1 MRRVAWVL
9 ILLSCGVLCRQARG
23 QARCGAGKDLVVQAL
38 ERVQAD
44 SGPAQLADANQL
56 LKRAIELCSDLGEA
70 WYYRSLVE
78 GKLGHAQLA
87 SYAMRQAQLFPSD
100 ALSERLDPFVLSTP
114 RGRGL
119 ETTPSPG
126 QPSKPSGGPAQKWA
140 LVIGIASFED
150 KVIPPLSYTASD
162 AKSFAEVLLSPQ
174 YGHFKQENVHVL
186 LNDQA
191 TTRHIK
197 EQLNWLARSAAPDD
211 LVVVYIAA
219 HGSPREV
226 DTAGVSYIIT
236 HDTDIGTDPNN
247 PDVDSLYATA
257 LPMVDVAN
265 AVATRVRAERTAIFL
280 DTCFSGNAAQADK
293 KLIAPGIATG
303 SVAPATL
310 DHIKQGSGRIIFTAS
325 GVNEE
330 SLESD
335 SIKHGY
341 FTYYLVQALEQQ
353 NGAIPLTQAFAF
365 VQQHVRSRAQTEAHA
380 EQNPVLSRS
389 EDNTDF
395 SLGAPPATH
404 ASLARPSAQSAAE

>member
-1 MRRVAWVL
+1 VRRVTWVL
-9 ILLSCGVLCRQARG
+9 ILLGGLSWKPALG

-44 SGPAQLADANQL
+44 SGVDQLQDADQL

-78 GKLGHAQLA
+78 AKLGHAQVA

-100 ALSERLDPFVLSTP
+100 ALSERQDPFVLSTP
-114 RGRGL
+114 RSRGL
-119 ETTPSPG
+119 ETPAPG
-126 QPSKPSGGPAQKWA
+126 QTPKPSGGPAQKWA
-140 LVIGIASFED
+140 LVVGIASFED

-162 AKSFAEVLLSPQ
+162 AKSFADVLLSPQ

-197 EQLNWLARSAAPDD
+197 EQLNWLARSASPDD

-247 PDVDSLYATA
+247 PDIDSLYATA
-257 LPMVDVAN
+257 LPMIDLAN

-280 DTCFSGNAAQADK
+280 DTCFSGNAAQPEK
-293 KLIAPGIATG
+293 KVMAPGIASG
-303 SVAPATL
+303 AVAPATL

-353 NGAIPLTQAFAF
+353 NGAVPLTQAFAF
-365 VQQHVRSRAQTEAHA
+365 VQQHVHARAQTEAHA

-395 SLGAPPATH
+395 SLGAQPGTNASVEQFQAQVPA
-404 ASLARPSAQSAAE
+404 E

>member
-1 MRRVAWVL
+1 VRRVVWVL
-9 ILLSCGVLCRQARG
+9 FLLCSGFLCRPAHG

-44 SGPAQLADANQL
+44 SGTPQLEDADQL

-87 SYAMRQAQLFPSD
+87 GYAMRQAQLFPSD
-100 ALSERLDPFVLSTP
+100 PLSERLDPFVLSTP
-114 RGRGL
+114 RSRGL
-119 ETTPSPG
+119 EATPAPG
-126 QPSKPSGGPAQKWA
+126 QPPQPSGPAQKWA

-150 KVIPPLSYTASD
+150 KVIPPLNYTASD

-174 YGHFKQENVHVL
+174 YGHFKQENVHIL

-197 EQLNWLARSAAPDD
+197 EQLNWLARSAAPND

-247 PDVDSLYATA
+247 PDIDSLYATA
-257 LPMVDVAN
+257 LPMVELAN

-280 DTCFSGNAAQADK
+280 DTCFSGNAAQPQN
-293 KLIAPGIATG
+293 KLMAPGVASG
-303 SVAPATL
+303 AVAPATL
-310 DHIKQGSGRIIFTAS
+310 DHIRQGSGRVIFTAS

-341 FTYYLVQALEQQ
+341 FTYYLIQALQQQ
-353 NGAIPLTQAFAF
+353 NGAIPLSQAFAF
-365 VQQHVRSRAQTEAHA
+365 VQQHVHARAQTEAHA

-389 EDNTDF
+389 QDNTDF
-395 SLGAPPATH
+395 SLGASPATQAGVEH
-404 ASLARPSAQSAAE
+404 SLTQATAE

>member
-1 MRRVAWVL
+1 M
-9 ILLSCGVLCRQARG
+9 QA
-23 QARCGAGKDLVVQAL
+23 QARCGAGTDLVVQAL

-44 SGPAQLADANQL
+44 SGQDQLEDADQL

-78 GKLGHAQLA
+78 AKLGHTQSA
-87 SYAMRQAQLFPSD
+87 SYSMRQAQLFPSD
-100 ALSERLDPFVLSTP
+100 ALNERLNPFVLSTA
-114 RGRGL
+114 RARGL
-119 ETTPSPG
+119 EPTPAPN
-126 QPSKPSGGPAQKWA
+126 QPPKSSGAPAQKWA

-162 AKSFAEVLLSPQ
+162 AQSFADLLLSPQ
-174 YGHFKQENVHVL
+174 YGHFKAENLHIL

-219 HGSPREV
+219 HGSRRDV

-236 HDTDIGTDPNN
+236 HDTDIGSDVDH

-265 AVATRVRAERTAIFL
+265 AVATRVRAQRTAIFL
-280 DTCFSGNAAQADK
+280 DTCYSGNAADK
-293 KLIAPGIATG
+293 RLMLPGIASG
-303 SVAPATL
+303 SVAPSTL
-310 DHIKQGSGRIIFTAS
+310 NHIRQGTGRVIFTAS

-335 SIKHGY
+335 AIKHGY
-341 FTYYLVQALEQQ
+341 FTYYLVQALQQQ
-353 NGAIPLTQAFAF
+353 NGDVPLTQAFDY
-365 VQQHVRSRAQTEAHA
+365 VQQHVRARAQSEAHT
-380 EQNPVLSRS
+380 QQDPVLTRS
-389 EDNTDF
+389 DDSTDF
-395 SLGAPPATH
+395 AVGAPP
-404 ASLARPSAQSAAE
+404 SAQAAVDHHGQTSAE

>member
-1 MRRVAWVL
+1 VRRVVWVV
-9 ILLSCGVLCRQARG
+9 ILMSSGVLCRPARA

-44 SGPAQLADANQL
+44 SGPAQLSDADQL

-100 ALSERLDPFVLSTP
+100 ALSERVDPFVLSTT
-114 RGRGL
+114 RSRGL
-119 ETTPSPG
+119 ETTPGPG
-126 QPSKPSGGPAQKWA
+126 QPKPSGGPAQKWA

-162 AKSFAEVLLSPQ
+162 AKSFADVLLSPQ
-174 YGHFKQENVHVL
+174 YGHFKQENVHIL

-247 PDVDSLYATA
+247 PDIDSLYATA
-257 LPMVDVAN
+257 LPMIDLAN

-280 DTCFSGNAAQADK
+280 DTCFSGNAAQPEK
-293 KLIAPGIATG
+293 KLMAPGIATG

-310 DHIKQGSGRIIFTAS
+310 DHIKQGTGRIIFTAS
-325 GVNEE
+325 GVSEE

-365 VQQHVRSRAQTEAHA
+365 VQQHVHSRAQTEAHA

-389 EDNTDF
+389 EDSTDF
-395 SLGAPPATH
+395 SLGAPAASSASKTH
-404 ASLARPSAQSAAE
+404 PSAQSAAE